1 MDFEH
6 IISTIPES
14 PIYRQYREIYI
25 SPKDY
30 KRVYEKKG
38 EYCEVVASGSGMYCN
53 WYFYHTM
60 NDDFVYV
67 IKNIISD
74 NFSWQSG
81 CPPAPIDE
89 DSEFSVTDLSFMEEK
104 NFEQSWYDK
113 RLDSPIKFDEDLC
126 SSQPNGYIMEYMGSR
141 PKEFCPYCTD
151 ENDKNCP
158 YYIE

>member
-38 EYCEVVASGSGMYCN
+38 ESCEVVASGSGMYCN

-67 IKNIISD
+67 IQNIISD
-74 NFSWQSG
+74 DFSWQSG
-81 CPPAPIDE
+81 CPSAPIDE
-89 DSEFSVTDLSFMEEK
+89 DAEVAVTDLSFMEEK

-113 RLDSPIKFDEDLC
+113 RLDSPPEADSPPKLD
-126 SSQPNGYIMEYMGSR
+126 NGYIMEYMGPR

-151 ENDKNCP
+151 ENDNNCP